1 MVICPSYVVQL
12 HAAWM
17 YLLQFHEGVL
27 SCMTCTSTQPS
38 ILPKWCKRVLKWMK
52 TKGKLFLLDSTDLPS
67 LHVTDYKKLG
77 FIYKKFR
84 WIQIQTSLCAKAV
97 DLIVRYIP
105 TIYSRSLVNCRIKW
119 LCFPLLWVSIEFG
132 TSSNGLVASSICWI
146 IKQRPSLRT
155 QMEFLS
161 TTAVRLMTV

>member
-1 MVICPSYVVQL
+1 
-12 HAAWM
+12 
-17 YLLQFHEGVL
+17 
-27 SCMTCTSTQPS
+27 
-38 ILPKWCKRVLKWMK
+38 MK

-105 TIYSRSLVNCRIKW
+105 TIYSRSLVNCRIK
-119 LCFPLLWVSIEFG
+119 
-132 TSSNGLVASSICWI
+132 
-146 IKQRPSLRT
+146 
-155 QMEFLS
+155 
-161 TTAVRLMTV
+161 